1 MYIYA
6 TKTTS
11 RPILFD
17 KMEETNNLSP
27 QENAPQQPLEQATA
41 KTEISQEHSPYTA
54 SSELSS
60 SFSGSRV
67 DLSLINSKITHA
79 RKEIANYLVG
89 QHEMV
94 DLLLAISSA

>member
-67 DLSLINSKITHA
+67 DSAVDRSSRKRA
-79 RKEIANYLVG
+79 RG
-89 QHEMV
+89 
-94 DLLLAISSA
+94 